1 MQFVTLLE
9 PSRGEN
15 EFEGHKVHV
24 SSDISADSVEYFP
37 FAQAVHELDPL
48 TSLYVPDSHELQLPP
63 SGPVNPTLHVQFLRN
78 PLRNLEKVF
87 SGQSMQV
94 LGEVFAIPVEYLPAG
109 HMLHSCDP
117 FELLYEPLPHAAHAR
132 PFGPK

>member
-1 MQFVTLLE
+1 MALL
-9 PSRGEN
+9 PLTDQVWSGQAPHVASDVSPVPWLYVPC
-15 EFEGHKVHV
+15 GHREH
-24 SSDISADSVEYFP
+24 DA
-37 FAQAVHELDPL
+37 DPL
-48 TSLYVPDSHELQLPP
+48 TSLYVPDPHELQLPP